1 MLSRRRPVLAVP
13 TVPLA
18 VALLVGLP
26 IGARACELVDQLLVG
41 CSPPPVPPPA
51 DQPPPPLPPL
61 EDLPGVILL
70 PTDPGRP
77 GPPPPP
83 VRPPTGKPVLLPEA
97 ALHLLDLAN
106 AERAAVGSQP
116 LTSRPDVAEV
126 AATHSLA
133 IAERGSIWHN
143 AAYVTDVVADLL
155 QATSVRGENVA
166 WSSDLGHAHRLLTQS
181 AAHRMNTLDPRYS
194 VAGFAVARSSDGNYW
209 VTQNFL
215 QPVAAPV
222 PLPTPRAP
230 SAPPAR
236 RSRGCRGT
244 GTAAAAGVAR
254 SNPALDHG
262 CTRIPEAG
270 FALRRVRP
278 PPRLQIPG
286 RLAGAVLVGDQPAGD
301 ATPPGIA
308 ALAAALAGTV
318 AVGDG
323 LAWWSRRYSPS

>member
-13 TVPLA
+13 TVHLA

-133 IAERGSIWHN
+133 MAERGSIWHN
-143 AAYVTDVVADLL
+143 AAYVTDVMADLL

-181 AAHRMNTLDPRYS
+181 AAHRMNMLDPRYS

-215 QPVAAPV
+215 QPVAAPA

-230 SAPPAR
+230 SAPAPAVA
-236 RSRGCRGT
+236 G
-244 GTAAAAGVAR
+244 AAAE
-254 SNPALDHG
+254 PA
-262 CTRIPEAG
+262 PQ
-270 FALRRVRP
+270 RP
-278 PPRLQIPG
+278 PGSPAAPGPSTTAVPGSQRPASPSGVSARPPVQIPG
-286 RLAGAVLVGDQPAGD
+286 RFAGAVLVGDQPAGD
-301 ATPPGIA
+301 ATPPRIA

>member
-1 MLSRRRPVLAVP
+1 M
-13 TVPLA
+13 
-18 VALLVGLP
+18 
-26 IGARACELVDQLLVG
+26 
-41 CSPPPVPPPA
+41 
-51 DQPPPPLPPL
+51 
-61 EDLPGVILL
+61 
-70 PTDPGRP
+70 
-77 GPPPPP
+77 
-83 VRPPTGKPVLLPEA
+83 LLPEA

-181 AAHRMNTLDPRYS
+181 AAHRMNMLDPRYS

-215 QPVAAPV
+215 QAVVAPA

-230 SAPPAR
+230 SAPAPAVA
-236 RSRGCRGT
+236 G
-244 GTAAAAGVAR
+244 AAAEPAPQRPPGSPAAPRPSTTAVPGSQRPASPSGV
-254 SNPALDHG
+254 S
-262 CTRIPEAG
+262 
-270 FALRRVRP
+270 VRP
-278 PPRLQIPG
+278 SPG
-286 RLAGAVLVGDQPAGD
+286 ADSRAIRRCRARGRPAGGGT
-301 ATPPGIA
+301 TPPGIA